1 MHFILAI
8 VIWRFFVH
16 ITVAHA
22 HNTYPGRFASIGIGE
37 FDETSEGK
45 EIRKLVID
53 VPGLNLFMNI

>member
-22 HNTYPGRFASIGIGE
+22 HNTYLGRFAGIGIGE
-37 FDETSEGK
+37 FGKKSKGEGDK
-45 EIRKLVID
+45 EIQLLLSL
-53 VPGLNLFMNI
+53 G